1 MKRRSTLTN
10 KTISKRRKTS
20 KKTIKTKQ
28 ANKRSKTTMSL
39 EDRSMGQRT
48 ALGKSPKQMRKT
60 MKKSQFTAVAQ
71 EC

>member
-39 EDRSMGQRT
+39 GDRSMGQRM

-60 MKKSQFTAVAQ
+60 MKKSQFTAVVQ

>member
-1 MKRRSTLTN
+1 MKRMSTMTI

-28 ANKRSKTTMSL
+28 ANKRNKTTMSL
-39 EDRSMGQRT
+39 RDRSMGQRT
-48 ALGKSPKQMRKT
+48 TLGKSPKQMRKT

>member
-39 EDRSMGQRT
+39 RVRSMGQRM

-60 MKKSQFTAVAQ
+60 MKKSQFTAVVQ

>member
-10 KTISKRRKTS
+10 KTTSKRRKTS

-28 ANKRSKTTMSL
+28 VNKRSKTLMSL
-39 EDRSMGQRT
+39 KDRSMGPRM
-48 ALGKSPKQMRKT
+48 ALKKSLKEKKKA
-60 MKKSQFTAVAQ
+60 MKKSTFTAVEL

>member
-39 EDRSMGQRT
+39 RVRSMGQRM

-60 MKKSQFTAVAQ
+60 MKKSQFTAVAL

>member
-1 MKRRSTLTN
+1 MTN

>member
-48 ALGKSPKQMRKT
+48 VLGKSPKQMRKT